1 MEDRE
6 MILCDIG
13 NTSLH
18 FLDDEKGEFKES
30 VLAFNPKTFQE
41 KVYYISV
48 NKALSKE
55 LKDLENW
62 IDLEPFIER
71 DGYYDTMGIDRIF
84 ALQTTQNGV
93 IVDAGSAVT
102 VDVVRDGVYE
112 GGFIY
117 PGKNAMQSCY
127 SGISPAL
134 EYPFHFEFNQKKLAK
149 NSQDAISYGYLKL
162 LASEV
167 SSYALPITLTGGDA
181 EEFAKLF
188 RKNLTIKKR
197 VIFEGMQKVVKQL

>member
-1 MEDRE
+1 ML
-6 MILCDIG
+6 LCDIG

-18 FLDDEKGEFKES
+18 FYDSEKGEYKES
-30 VLAFNPKTFQE
+30 VIAFNPTTIKE

-48 NKALSKE
+48 NKSLSKK

-71 DGYYDTMGIDRIF
+71 SKYYETMGIDRIF
-84 ALQTTQNGV
+84 AVEATTHGV

-112 GGFIY
+112 GGFIS
-117 PGKNAMQSCY
+117 PGKHAMQKCY
-127 SGISPAL
+127 SDISPML
-134 EYPFHFEFNQKKLAK
+134 EYPLNFELPQQSLAK

-162 LASEV
+162 LASEIL
-167 SSYALPITLTGGDA
+167 SYNLPIILTGGDA
-181 EEFAKLF
+181 EEFSKLF
-188 RKNLTIKKR
+188 SEATLNKTLL
-197 VIFEGMQKVVKQL
+197 FEGMQKIIGQMQEQ